1 MATESEGLG
10 RPAPGAA
17 PLAARP
23 FNRALDVPL
32 RPRPARTLAPA
43 PAPAGFE
50 VLRTRPPGA
59 PLMLNNYADKTDLF
73 IDWILEAFPRGAAFL
88 DVGAND
94 ATFCPQVKRIAGRA
108 ALVAGVDP
116 DAAKLERNPWL
127 HVRYPATAEEADLPA
142 DAFDCA
148 YAVYV
153 AEHVRHPE
161 RFLRAIH
168 RALRPGGSFFFIT
181 PNGRHYFA
189 RIAKLLGRLH
199 LQDRVL
205 RMLMEGVDRYHY
217 PALYLL
223 NHPRDVVRL
232 AREVG
237 FAAGEFRYSERLRD
251 FAAYFPG
258 PLKALPW
265 AYERAVGALGLEGYL
280 GNLMVR
286 LVKAEPPAYAN
297 RPCRTAIPPAL
308 ASGPAE
314 RMA

>member
-1 MATESEGLG
+1 MATESDGLG
-10 RPAPGAA
+10 LPGPGAA
-17 PLAARP
+17 PIAARP
-23 FNRALDVPL
+23 FNRAILHPL
-32 RPRPARTLAPA
+32 APRAPTLAPA
-43 PAPAGFE
+43 PPE
-50 VLRTRPPGA
+50 LQVLRSRLPRA

-73 IDWILEAFPRGAAFL
+73 IDWILETFPRGASFL

-116 DAAKLERNPWL
+116 DAAKLERNPW
-127 HVRYPATAEEADLPA
+127 VQARYPSTAEDADLPP
-142 DAFDCA
+142 DEFDCA

-153 AEHVRHPE
+153 AEHVQHPE

-199 LQDRVL
+199 LQHTVL
-205 RMLMEGVDRYHY
+205 RMLMDGVDRYHY
-217 PALYLL
+217 PAVYLL
-223 NHPRDVVRL
+223 NHPRRIARL

-237 FAAGEFRYSERLRD
+237 FAAVEFRYSERLRD

-265 AYERAVGALGLEGYL
+265 AYEQVVGALRLEGHL

-286 LVKAEPPAYAN
+286 LVKAAPGPYMN
-297 RPCRTAIPPAL
+297 RPWRTAMPPAL